1 MTYDGALWGALACT
15 LSVLIALLSWQRMQ
29 RRGLAAG
36 VRGAAWTLLPIAA
49 WLTGTLRLLT
59 EILGDIGNWAARLVF
74 SPTVWLGI
82 ILAGVSV
89 VLFGAGALL
98 GRHAGKQPLKQPGAD
113 PKRTGAVSKA
123 SKKQLKSAGDPE
135 LDEIEAILRK
145 HGIS

>member
-15 LSVLIALLSWQRMQ
+15 LSALIGLVTWQRFQ

-36 VRGAAWTLLPIAA
+36 IRGAAWTLLPLAA

-59 EILGDIGNWAARLVF
+59 EILGDVGNWAARLVF
-74 SPTVWLGI
+74 SPGVWIGI
-82 ILAGVSV
+82 VLAGVSA
-89 VLFGAGALL
+89 VLFGVSAKLGPREPKPGKAAKGAKEST
-98 GRHAGKQPLKQPGAD
+98 RVPGAA
-113 PKRTGAVSKA
+113 R
-123 SKKQLKSAGDPE
+123 KKQVGNNADPE